1 MTQAMPGRP
10 DRRVAR
16 TRDAILAAFVRL
28 LFARRYAAM
37 RTADLVA
44 EAGIGRS
51 TFYEHFRNK
60 EDVLLAALDPILLPL
75 ANAAAGRASLA
86 YLRMTLEH
94 MWEQRALGR
103 VLFEPALIVKLQR
116 KLATMIEAR
125 LDAREANA
133 VPPAL
138 AASGI
143 AAAQLAILRMW
154 LTGEA
159 SCSADALALHLRDGY
174 KA

>member
-159 SCSADALALHLRDGY
+159 SCSADALARHLRDGY